1 MRFWLHKP
9 AILIDPLHI
18 KEIWPTHEMLMNQK
32 LNSISRCI
40 LLLTIIGICIMDN
53 IPRLIMTTF
62 ITLFII
68 IMYQRYAERKKE
80 IEGFE
85 QGNTNVTAPVTFTQ
99 ENHTLPTKENPYMN
113 VMLHELPT
121 TCETDTFIQRKPAA
135 PSYDTSIS
143 NKIHNLVHQEDN
155 KERNTIDQKLFSDLT
170 KQNNDRHFTN
180 PNTLIPNDQK
190 AFLEF
195 LGNPAYTKD
204 KMMDTYKENENLF
217 LESRKQP
224 SILDENKTIED
235 VKGTYLPT
243 TFN

>member
-9 AILIDPLHI
+9 SILIDSLYI
-18 KEIWPTHEMLMNQK
+18 KEIWPTQEMNMNQK
-32 LNSISRCI
+32 LNAISRCI
-40 LLLTIIGICIMDN
+40 ILLTIIGICIMEN
-53 IPRLIMTTF
+53 VPRLIMTTF

-68 IMYQRYAERKKE
+68 IMYQRYGERKRE

-85 QGNTNVTAPVTFTQ
+85 GNVDLTKPMFTA

-121 TCETDTFIQRKPAA
+121 TCETDKFVQRKPAA
-135 PSYDTSIS
+135 PSYEDSVS
-143 NKIHNLVHQEDN
+143 NRIHNIVHQE
-155 KERNTIDQKLFSDLT
+155 KNTIDDKLFSDLT

-190 AFLEF
+190 AFIEF

-204 KMMDTYKENENLF
+204 KMIDTYKENEKLF
-217 LESRKQP
+217 LESRKLP
-224 SILDENKTIED
+224 NILDEKLENK
-235 VKGTYLPT
+235 
-243 TFN
+243 